1 MKKLRVI
8 ILIVLYCTT
17 LILGG
22 CSNKVEN
29 SDLPINKSQPAEAES
44 TSESNDVKAD
54 NIVNQF
60 IRAIQSKNSEEIK
73 NMVSPE
79 GLVVIRAFSSG
90 NGSRGKNIRN
100 VYSKEEIKNTLL
112 FEVKDEEPINI
123 YEAFI
128 NISEELEATDGKSGY
143 NFKDNIVGGEYSP
156 STDDIIDIC
165 SELVGDGEKTKVY
178 SINAEELVL
187 TQSSLSS
194 DLPIGVWAV
203 FEKNGDKFY
212 YRAVIDLR

>member
-1 MKKLRVI
+1 MEKLRVI

-17 LILGG
+17 LILAG

-29 SDLPINKSQPAEAES
+29 SDLTMNTSQPTETEG
-44 TSESNDVKAD
+44 TSEKNNVKAE

-60 IRAIQSKNSEEIK
+60 IRAIQTKNSEEIK

-90 NGSRGKNIRN
+90 NGTRGKNIRN
-100 VYSKEEIKNTLL
+100 IYSKEEIANT
-112 FEVKDEEPINI
+112 FSFDIKDEEPINI
-123 YEAFI
+123 YEAYK
-128 NISEELEATDGKSGY
+128 NISEELETADGKGGY
-143 NFKDNIVGGEYSP
+143 NFKDNIIGGEYSP

-178 SINAEELVL
+178 SINDEELVL

-203 FEKNGDKFY
+203 FERNGDKYY
-212 YRAVIDLR
+212 YRAIIDLR